1 MFNRRVSLVTSIA
14 LTIALFSTTSAV
26 SAQAIA
32 NDWSRVTALESGSKV
47 AVKLKD
53 GKSVE
58 GRIDSTT
65 ESSLTLKVKSSS
77 RELKRGDVVTVH
89 HLTRRSATKATLIGA
104 GVGAGAGAL
113 AGAAGNTN
121 EFDKLDQAVTAGLTI
136 IGAGIGAIGG
146 YLIGRSGR
154 KRELIYQAR

>member
-1 MFNRRVSLVTSIA
+1 MFKRRVSLVTSIA
-14 LTIALFSTTSAV
+14 LTIALLSSTAAV
-26 SAQAIA
+26 SAQASA

-58 GRIDSTT
+58 GRIDSASD
-65 ESSLTLKVKSSS
+65 SSLTLKVKSTN
-77 RELKRGDVVTVH
+77 RELKREDVATVH
-89 HLTRRSATKATLIGA
+89 HLTKRSATKATLIGA

-113 AGAAGNTN
+113 VGAAGATN
-121 EFDKLDQAVTAGLTI
+121 DFDKLDQAVTAGLAI
-136 IGAGIGAIGG
+136 IGAGMGAVGG